1 MKFLEKVHA
10 IKCCQAK
17 DGEEAMASFVR
28 LTELKHEIN
37 AEESIEKLNIQISD
51 WRGESP
57 VVTDELF
64 WHYENLCKR
73 R

>member
-1 MKFLEKVHA
+1 MEKVHA

-17 DGEEAMASFVR
+17 NGQEAMASFLR
-28 LTELKHEIN
+28 ITKLKHAIN
-37 AEESIEKLNIQISD
+37 AGVDSEELGMQISD

-57 VVTDELF
+57 EVTDALL

-73 R
+73 